1 MRERENENRNNGE
14 VDVGVGGENG
24 KAEKMRK
31 RGQMTKNEPDS
42 AIKRTPKNGGNEVM
56 APK

>member
-1 MRERENENRNNGE
+1 M
-14 VDVGVGGENG
+14 GVGGENG

-56 APK
+56 APKYPAINNECNE